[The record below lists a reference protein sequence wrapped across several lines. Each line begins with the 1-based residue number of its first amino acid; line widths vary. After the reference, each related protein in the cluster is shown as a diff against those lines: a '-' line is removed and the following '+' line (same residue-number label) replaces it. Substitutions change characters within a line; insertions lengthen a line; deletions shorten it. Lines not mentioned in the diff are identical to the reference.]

1 MPELPEVETVR
12 RGLAP
17 VLEGET
23 FTRVHLRRKDLRK
36 PFPKGFAK
44 RLEGARVV
52 QVVRRAKY
60 LIVKTQKGAARDVLI
75 WHLGMSGQVR
85 IYKVGESVP
94 RPGKHDHVEFEIS
107 SGARLVF
114 TDPRRFG
121 LMDLCPAQDL
131 ADHVLLKAIG
141 PEPLGNEFNGPVLAA
156 ALKGKRVAVKQAI
169 MDARVVAGVGNI
181 YASEA
186 LFRAKISPKRTAAT
200 VQGGR
205 AEKLADAIKAV
216 LRAAIDAGGSTLR
229 DHRTTDGGLGYFQFN
244 FHVYGRA
251 GEACPGC
258 DCEISR
264 TGGIQ
269 RLEQGG
275 RSTYYCPRKQK

>member
-17 VLEGET
+17 VMEGQT
-23 FTRVHLRRKDLRK
+23 FTRVQLRRKDLRK
-36 PFPKGFAK
+36 PFPKDMVQ
-44 RLEGARVV
+44 RLEGAT
-52 QVVRRAKY
+52 VVRVRRRSKY
-60 LIVKTQKGAARDVLI
+60 LIVETAKDALI

-85 IYKVGESVP
+85 IYKDGDKVAPV
-94 RPGKHDHVEFEIS
+94 GKHDHVQFDLS
-107 SGARLVF
+107 SGATIVF

-121 LMDLCPAQDL
+121 LMDLCTLDEL
-131 ADHVLLKAIG
+131 AGHALLKAIG
-141 PEPLGNEFNGPVLAA
+141 PEPLGNEFSGPILAA

-186 LFRAKISPKRTAAT
+186 LFRAGISPKRKAAS

-205 AEKLADAIKAV
+205 AEKLATAIKSV
-216 LRAAIDAGGSTLR
+216 LSAAIEAGGSTLR

-244 FHVYGRA
+244 FAVYGRA

-258 DCEISR
+258 DCEISA
-264 TGGIQ
+264 THGIQ

-275 RSTYYCPRKQK
+275 RSTYYCPRRQR